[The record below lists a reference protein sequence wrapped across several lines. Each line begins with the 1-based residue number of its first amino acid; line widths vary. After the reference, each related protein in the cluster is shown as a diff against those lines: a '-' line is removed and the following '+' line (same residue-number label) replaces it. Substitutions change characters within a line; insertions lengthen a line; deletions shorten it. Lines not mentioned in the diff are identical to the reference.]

1 MPGGRIGDDLAVPA
15 STRAVFLKAHGTG
28 TSPLADRWLQGGSSL
43 VDPGR
48 TAFPRRP
55 RIVGGDRLLLYAAG
69 WRCVVGVAEVLDAP
83 STDVPSPAD
92 PRRWP
97 WSVAVELLIVV
108 PLLSNAPPREAIGV
122 SPRSMSQHSH
132 IRVEERHLELALEAL
147 GGVGR

>member
-1 MPGGRIGDDLAVPA
+1 MA
-15 STRAVFLKAHGTG
+15 RAIFLKAHGTG
-28 TSPLADRWLQGGSSL
+28 ASPLPDRWLHASSSL

-55 RIVGGDRLLLYAAG
+55 RMAAGDRLVLYASG
-69 WRCVVGVAEVLDAP
+69 WRCVFGVAEVLDDP

-108 PLLSNAPPREAIGV
+108 PLLSNAPPVEAIGV
-122 SPRSMSQHSH
+122 SARSMSQQSH
-132 IRVEERHLELALEAL
+132 IRLEPRHLELAVAAL
-147 GGVGR
+147 AAVAR

>member
-1 MPGGRIGDDLAVPA
+1 MPAIDPATMLAA
-15 STRAVFLKAHGTG
+15 RAVFVKAHGTG
-28 TSPLADRWLQGGSSL
+28 VSPLPDHWLAAGSSL

-55 RIVGGDRLLLYAAG
+55 RMAAGDRLLLYASG
-69 WRCVVGVAEVLDAP
+69 WRCVFGVAEVLDAP

-108 PLLSNAPPREAIGV
+108 PLLCNAPPLEAIGV
-122 SPRSMSQHSH
+122 SPRSMSQQSH

-147 GGVGR
+147 AAVGR